1 MMIFLIKILLYS
13 NSTSNLIIFF
23 QNPIHS
29 KQKNEEASTAIGIF
43 LQTVSC
49 RKSGKVWWK
58 CRAFEIFFVTL
69 CGFFYF
75 IHHSGL
81 EKRRPKVG
89 FPGALLYAKGSC
101 HGANLIFRIR
111 FSDKTFQGNGRFF
124 WRKIQEQSL

>member
-1 MMIFLIKILLYS
+1 MIFWIKILLYS

-49 RKSGKVWWK
+49 RKCGKVWWK

-69 CGFFYF
+69 CGFFILF
-75 IHHSGL
+75 I
-81 EKRRPKVG
+81 
-89 FPGALLYAKGSC
+89 
-101 HGANLIFRIR
+101 IR
-111 FSDKTFQGNGRFF
+111 DSKNEDLRLVFQERCFML
-124 WRKIQEQSL
+124 KAAATEPI